1 MREID
6 IKGKGNLFNKTLIN
20 RIYILKDVNIEKKSI

>member
-6 IKGKGNLFNKTLIN
+6 IKGKGNLINKTLIN
-20 RIYILKDVNIEKKSI
+20 RIYILKVVDVEKKYI